1 MAHDLKNKAFRFY
14 LKHFFSPRFSASQ
27 SLAEQQKVFTKLIEE
42 LAGTEI
48 GKDLKLNEVKTYADF
63 TRVPVTQYS
72 FYEPYIEK
80 IKAGRDKVMTTGKV
94 RYFGKTAGTTS
105 GKSKLIPITR
115 YIVDNMHVRGTLFSL
130 SRLHYLDE
138 GIDILTHKNFALPGG
153 VYETLSPSGI
163 VVADISAIMLCNVP
177 LAFRTIYVP
186 GVKLITHPS
195 WDYKLNKIAEEVSN
209 ADIGTISGIP
219 TWHLAVLAKI
229 RNEKHFN
236 KLTGLWKNL
245 RIFFHGGVSFEPYR
259 KQFNELIGRE
269 GFIFYEV
276 YNATEGFFGIQAN
289 IEGGDLLLLTDCGVF
304 YEFIPFSD
312 YGGSTAAHHDNS
324 NVKPIPLG
332 EVKSGVPYVL
342 LVTTHN
348 GLLRYV
354 IGDVITFTSVD
365 PFKFRITGRT
375 QEYINAFGEDLL
387 LSNVEQALMKTNAK
401 FDCAIK
407 EYTVAPLYI
416 NIESKGRMQFL
427 IEFRKA
433 PVDIE
438 QYVAELDMQLQSE
451 NSNYKQKRNHDLALT
466 ALEVITAKEG
476 LFYEWMA
483 LKGKMGG
490 QHKIPRLVNGR
501 AVMEEMLGLNAN

>member
-1 MAHDLKNKAFRFY
+1 MAHDLKNRVFRFY
-14 LKHFFSPRFSASQ
+14 LKHFFSPEFSAAQ
-27 SLAEQQKVFTKLIEE
+27 SIAEQRKVFAKLISE
-42 LAGTEI
+42 LSATEI

-63 TRVPVTQYS
+63 ERIPVTQYS

-80 IKAGRDKVMTTGKV
+80 IKAGKSKVMTTGKV

-153 VYETLSPSGI
+153 VYEKLSPSGI
-163 VVADISAIMLCNVP
+163 VVADISAIMLRNVP

-195 WDYKLNKIAEEVSN
+195 WDYKLNKIAEEVSK

-229 RNEKHFN
+229 RDEIHFN

-259 KQFNELIGRE
+259 KQFNDLFGRDDV
-269 GFIFYEV
+269 IFYEV

-289 IEGGDLLLLTDCGVF
+289 IQGGDLLLLTDNGVF
-304 YEFIPFSD
+304 YEFIPFSQ
-312 YGGSTAAHHDNS
+312 YGSENA
-324 NVKPIPLG
+324 KPIPLE
-332 EVKSGVPYVL
+332 EVKADIPYVL

-354 IGDVITFTSVD
+354 IGDVITFTSTD
-365 PFKFRITGRT
+365 PYKFRITGRT

-387 LSNVEQALMKTNAK
+387 LSNAEQALMKTNAK

-427 IEFRKA
+427 IEFKK
-433 PVDIE
+433 PPENME
-438 QYVAELDMQLQSE
+438 QYAAELDAQLQNE
-451 NSNYKQKRNHDLALT
+451 NSNYKQKRNHDLALST
-466 ALEVITAKEG
+466 LEVIVAKEG

-483 LKGKMGG
+483 SRGKMGG
-490 QHKIPRLVNGR
+490 QNKIPRLVNGR
-501 AVMEEMLGLNAN
+501 KVIEEMLELNTGAR

>member
-1 MAHDLKNKAFRFY
+1 MGHDLKNIAFRFY
-14 LKHFFSPRFSASQ
+14 LKHFFPPHFSAKQ
-27 SLAEQQKVFTKLIEE
+27 SLADQQAVFKKLISE
-42 LAGTEI
+42 LSSTEL
-48 GKDLKLNEVKTYADF
+48 GKDLKLNDIKCYADF
-63 TRVPVTQYS
+63 DRIPVTQYS

-80 IKAGRDKVMTTGKV
+80 IKAGKNKVMTAGKV
-94 RYFGKTAGTTS
+94 LYFGKTAGTTS

-115 YIVDNMHVRGTLFSL
+115 YIVNHMHVRGSFFSL
-130 SRLHYLDE
+130 SRIHTLDKSV
-138 GIDILTHKNFALPGG
+138 DILTHKNFALPGG
-153 VYETLSPSGI
+153 LYEKLSPSGI
-163 VVADISAIMLCNVP
+163 QVADISAILLCNIP
-177 LAFRTIYVP
+177 PAFRTIYVP
-186 GVKLITHPS
+186 GVELMTNPS
-195 WDYKLNKIAEEVSN
+195 WDYKLAKIAEEVSR
-209 ADIGTISGIP
+209 ADLGTISGIP
-219 TWHLAVLAKI
+219 TWHLAVLSKI
-229 RNEKHFN
+229 RGEIHFG
-236 KLTGLWKNL
+236 KLTELWKNL

-269 GFIFYEV
+269 DFIFYEV
-276 YNATEGFFGIQAN
+276 YNATEGFFGIQEN
-289 IEGGDLLLLTDCGVF
+289 LQGGDLLLLTDNGVF
-304 YEFIPFSD
+304 YEFIPFNS
-312 YGGSTAAHHDNS
+312 YGNEQ
-324 NVKPIPLG
+324 VKPIPLD
-332 EVKSGVPYVL
+332 EVKADIPYVL

-387 LSNVEQALMKTNAK
+387 LSNVEHALMKANAK

-427 IEFRKA
+427 IEFRK
-433 PVDIE
+433 PPENME
-438 QYVAELDMQLQSE
+438 QYALELDMQLQNE

-466 ALEVITAKEG
+466 SLEVIPAKPG

-483 LKGKMGG
+483 SKGKMGG

-501 AVMEEMLGLNAN
+501 KVMEEMLAVNI

>member
-1 MAHDLKNKAFRFY
+1 MTRSLKNIVFRAY
-14 LKHFFSPRFSASQ
+14 LKHFFSPHFSASK
-27 SLAEQQKVFTKLIEE
+27 SLTDQQAVFETLMTKLSS
-42 LAGTEI
+42 TQI
-48 GKDLKLNEVKTYADF
+48 GRDLKLDEVKSYKHF
-63 TRVPVTQYS
+63 GSVPVTQYS

-80 IKAGRDKVMTTGKV
+80 IKAGQQKVMTADKV

-115 YIVDNMHVRGTLFSL
+115 FIVNNMHVRGTFFSL
-130 SRLHYLDE
+130 SRLHSMDE
-138 GIDILTHKNFALPGG
+138 SVDILTHKNFALPGG
-153 VYETLSPSGI
+153 VYETLKPSG
-163 VVADISAIMLCNVP
+163 VTVADISAIMLRNVP

-186 GVKLITHPS
+186 GVKLITNPS
-195 WDYKLNKIAEEVSN
+195 WDYKLDKIAQQVSR
-209 ADIGTISGIP
+209 ADIGSISGIP
-219 TWHLAVLAKI
+219 TWHLAVLTKI
-229 RNEKHFN
+229 REEIHFD

-269 GFIFYEV
+269 DFIFYEV

-289 IEGGDLLLLTDCGVF
+289 MQGGDLLLLTDCGVF
-304 YEFIPFSD
+304 YEFIAFSN
-312 YGGSTAAHHDNS
+312 YGNEDAE
-324 NVKPIPLG
+324 PIPLS
-332 EVKSGVPYVL
+332 EVKAGIQYVL

-354 IGDVITFTSVD
+354 IGDVITFTAVD

-375 QEYINAFGEDLL
+375 QEFINAFGEDLL

-427 IEFRKA
+427 IEFRKT
-433 PVDIE
+433 PENLE
-438 QYVAELDMQLQSE
+438 QYTLELDAQLQKE
-451 NSNYKQKRNHDLALT
+451 NSNYMQKRNHDLALV
-466 ALEVITAKEG
+466 ALEVISAQPG
-476 LFYEWMA
+476 LFYKWMA
-483 LKGKMGG
+483 SKGKMGG

-501 AVMEEMLGLNAN
+501 KVMEEMLELNG

>member
-1 MAHDLKNKAFRFY
+1 MANNLKNRVFRFY
-14 LKHFFSPRFSASQ
+14 LKNFFPPEFSAAQ
-27 SLAEQQKVFTKLIEE
+27 SIAEQKKVFTKLISE
-42 LAGTEI
+42 LSTTEI
-48 GKDLKLNEVKTYADF
+48 GRDLQLREVKSYQDF
-63 TRVPVTQYS
+63 ERIPVTQYS

-80 IKAGRDKVMTTGKV
+80 IKAGKSKVMTTGEVK
-94 RYFGKTAGTTS
+94 YFGKTAGTTS
-105 GKSKLIPITR
+105 GKSKLIPITS
-115 YIVDNMHVRGTLFSL
+115 YIIDNMHVRGTFFSL
-130 SRLHYLDE
+130 SRLHYLDD

-163 VVADISAIMLCNVP
+163 VVADISAIMLRNVP

-195 WDYKLNKIAEEVSN
+195 WDYKLNKIAEEVSR

-229 RNEKHFN
+229 RDEIHFS

-259 KQFNELIGRE
+259 KQFNDLFGRDDV
-269 GFIFYEV
+269 IFYEV

-289 IEGGDLLLLTDCGVF
+289 MQGGDLLLLTDNGVF
-304 YEFIPFSD
+304 YEFVPFSQ
-312 YGGSTAAHHDNS
+312 YGSENA
-324 NVKPIPLG
+324 KPIPLA
-332 EVKSGVPYVL
+332 EVKAEVAYVL

-354 IGDVITFTSVD
+354 IGDVITFTSTD

-427 IEFRKA
+427 IEFIKA
-433 PVDIE
+433 PENME
-438 QYVAELDMQLQSE
+438 QYATELDSQLQNE
-451 NSNYKQKRNHDLALT
+451 NSNYKQKRNHDLALSS
-466 ALEVITAKEG
+466 LEVIVAKEG

-483 LKGKMGG
+483 SRGKMGG

-501 AVMEEMLGLNAN
+501 GVMEEMLGLNT